1 MKRILIPL
9 FITIPLSQS
18 VNAGI
23 PSSREVWQVVPE
35 LNKRGETYM
44 VNVSEAKATSSYIK
58 ILGSRRAG
66 KDETSD
72 GKHLMS
78 WTAKVKVNCK
88 TFKSTYTVSGHSL
101 IPFSRTKKI
110 QPDTLGYVLAD
121 NLCYLTGVEGY
132 TANENPSEWVKAVV
146 KQIESK
152 PFKKYIEQGSVKIN
166 CDSPVWKNK
175 PRCN

>member
-58 ILGSRRAG
+58 ILGSP
-66 KDETSD
+66 
-72 GKHLMS
+72 
-78 WTAKVKVNCK
+78 C
-88 TFKSTYTVSGHSL
+88 SL
-101 IPFSRTKKI
+101 SKLSLSKK
-110 QPDTLGYVLAD
+110 P
-121 NLCYLTGVEGY
+121 
-132 TANENPSEWVKAVV
+132 
-146 KQIESK
+146 
-152 PFKKYIEQGSVKIN
+152 
-166 CDSPVWKNK
+166 
-175 PRCN
+175 